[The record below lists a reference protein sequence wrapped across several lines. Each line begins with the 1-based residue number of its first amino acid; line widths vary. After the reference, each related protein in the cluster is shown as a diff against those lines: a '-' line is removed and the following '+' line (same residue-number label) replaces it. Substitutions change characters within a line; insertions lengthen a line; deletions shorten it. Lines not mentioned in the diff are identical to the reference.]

1 MKQTQRISFLCLCSL
16 LLTLL
21 PVNLVQA
28 QTAVQE
34 CANSV
39 IVQPGDTLS
48 TIAGEYL
55 GNQIAYARIVA
66 ATNAKADTDATYA
79 SIDNPNVLEVG
90 WRLCIPA
97 TNETVATT
105 PVSSPSAALPSAASS
120 NSTAANST
128 AASSN
133 AATNAAITTTESITP
148 TASPEPLVQLAP
160 GELHPL
166 TIARMR
172 QESYPGSDIVI
183 EQVLEPG
190 VNYERYI
197 ASYLSEGNKI
207 YAMLTVPNGERPA
220 TGWPVIVFNHGYIP
234 PEVYRTTE
242 RYVAYVDAFARNGY
256 IVLRSDYRGHGFS
269 EGDATGG
276 YGTPAYTVD
285 VLNAVSSIKRYPAAD
300 PDRIGMWGH
309 SMGGQVT
316 LRAMVVTQDIKA
328 GVIWAGVVASY
339 PDLLEHWRRRNNS
352 TPPPDTTTTN
362 RARRWREELTE
373 QFGAP
378 EENPQFW
385 ASISPNTYVA
395 DLSGPIQLHHGTL
408 DESVPLELSQ
418 LLRDEIQAV
427 GGVVEY
433 YEYPGDNHNISA
445 NFNTAAARSVAF
457 FDRYV
462 KGE

>member
-55 GNQIAYARIVA
+55 DNQIAYARIVA
-66 ATNAKADTDATYA
+66 ATNAKAGTDATYA

-207 YAMLTVPNGERPA
+207 YAML
-220 TGWPVIVFNHGYIP
+220 
-234 PEVYRTTE
+234 
-242 RYVAYVDAFARNGY
+242 
-256 IVLRSDYRGHGFS
+256 
-269 EGDATGG
+269 
-276 YGTPAYTVD
+276 
-285 VLNAVSSIKRYPAAD
+285 
-300 PDRIGMWGH
+300 
-309 SMGGQVT
+309 
-316 LRAMVVTQDIKA
+316 
-328 GVIWAGVVASY
+328 
-339 PDLLEHWRRRNNS
+339 
-352 TPPPDTTTTN
+352 
-362 RARRWREELTE
+362 
-373 QFGAP
+373 
-378 EENPQFW
+378 
-385 ASISPNTYVA
+385 
-395 DLSGPIQLHHGTL
+395 
-408 DESVPLELSQ
+408 
-418 LLRDEIQAV
+418 
-427 GGVVEY
+427 
-433 YEYPGDNHNISA
+433 
-445 NFNTAAARSVAF
+445 
-457 FDRYV
+457 
-462 KGE
+462 